1 MRSAAGWRLNISSEI
16 REGETF
22 VTLETIVTYT
32 RDAAGRPLRTRRDT
46 GAMTTAE
53 SIVCD
58 QLGRPVVQT
67 DLLGRVTT
75 TAYSEDGL
83 TTTVTTPAGATL
95 VTELHA
101 DGSIMHEYGT
111 RQREI
116 HHSYDLDGNCLR
128 ETVYLADRSTILSQ
142 TLTNGFGQIVAQVTP
157 STSGFIYDRSEYNAE
172 GQIVRTGR
180 DTGSGA
186 DAVSMAPTLY
196 EYDAFGNLVKQTLA
210 CDDEPSVLNSPVREY
225 AYGVENTEDGVYTVT
240 TQTRYNAEG
249 QPLVSLQKQLVSE
262 LSSTLES
269 KSVNID
275 ERGLTSMEWIEYA
288 ENSKKIQ
295 KNVIPSSSVTAQVV
309 SIDGFVPSQTDYTGI
324 AIMKNRSFTA
334 TGMTLTTTDG
344 RGNTTTA
351 QTDIAGR
358 TVRLIDAAGHAT
370 TTEYDDAS
378 GQPPSL
384 PTPRQH
390 SVLPL

>member
-83 TTTVTTPAGATL
+83 TTTVTTP
-95 VTELHA
+95 

-111 RQREI
+111 GQREI

-157 STSGFIYDRSEYNAE
+157 STSSFIYDRSEYNAE

-240 TQTRYNAEG
+240 MQTRYNAEG
-249 QPLVSLQKQLVSE
+249 HPPK
-262 LSSTLES
+262 TTRFRTF
-269 KSVNID
+269 IH
-275 ERGLTSMEWIEYA
+275 A
-288 ENSKKIQ
+288 
-295 KNVIPSSSVTAQVV
+295 
-309 SIDGFVPSQTDYTGI
+309 GI
-324 AIMKNRSFTA
+324 KVGQHRRTRLDFH
-334 TGMTLTTTDG
+334 GMD
-344 RGNTTTA
+344 R
-351 QTDIAGR
+351 
-358 TVRLIDAAGHAT
+358 VC
-370 TTEYDDAS
+370 
-378 GQPPSL
+378 
-384 PTPRQH
+384 
-390 SVLPL
+390 

>member
-1 MRSAAGWRLNISSEI
+1 MAADYVPSGKETTEFFSSIQNKLHYAITGHSA
-16 REGETF
+16 
-22 VTLETIVTYT
+22 
-32 RDAAGRPLRTRRDT
+32 
-46 GAMTTAE
+46 AE

-111 RQREI
+111 GQREI

-275 ERGLTSMEWIEYA
+275 
-288 ENSKKIQ
+288 
-295 KNVIPSSSVTAQVV
+295 
-309 SIDGFVPSQTDYTGI
+309 VPWNG
-324 AIMKNRSFTA
+324 
-334 TGMTLTTTDG
+334 
-344 RGNTTTA
+344 
-351 QTDIAGR
+351 
-358 TVRLIDAAGHAT
+358 
-370 TTEYDDAS
+370 
-378 GQPPSL
+378 
-384 PTPRQH
+384 
-390 SVLPL
+390 